1 VEDKNYLI
9 QKKRKKKSALK
20 AVWVILLLAVIFIV
34 VVVKFALAGDG
45 DDVTAIFSGMPTNDD
60 VYSVSK
66 EFVLPTLKGSSAKF
80 SDDGYQFGKKQDSVF
95 VLRSVVETTL
105 NSGDVLKTNFE
116 ITLRYKGG
124 AANNQNSYELLNLNE
139 E

>member
-1 VEDKNYLI
+1 MEDKNYLV
-9 QKKRKKKSALK
+9 QKKKKKKSALK

-34 VVVKFALAGDG
+34 VVAKFALSGG
-45 DDVTAIFSGMPTNDD
+45 DDVTAIFSGMPSSDD
-60 VYSVSK
+60 VYAVSK
-66 EFVLPTLKGSSAKF
+66 QFVLPTLKGSGAKF

-95 VLRSVVETTL
+95 VIRSVVETTL
-105 NSGDVLKTNFE
+105 NSGDMQKTNYE
-116 ITLRYKGG
+116 IMLRYKGG